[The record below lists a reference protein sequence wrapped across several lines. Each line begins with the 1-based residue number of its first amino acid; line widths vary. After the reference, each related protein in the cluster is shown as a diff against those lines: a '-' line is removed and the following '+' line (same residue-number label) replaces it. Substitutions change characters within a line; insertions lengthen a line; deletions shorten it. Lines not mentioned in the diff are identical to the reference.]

1 MRTRVLRGVRLD
13 GVDKR
18 SQVGVALRRV
28 RQELTDHLGGD
39 ASAPERI
46 LVEEAAKA
54 RVIAAAVGDWIL
66 RQETLVRDDGE
77 LLAVVMQHAQ
87 LVGNLTR
94 ILAALGLKRAA
105 REKDVAVLL
114 AEMHEQ
120 RAAAEKASPAAGEKP
135 RGDGD

>member
-54 RVIAAAVGDWIL
+54 RVIAAAVGD
-66 RQETLVRDDGE
+66 
-77 LLAVVMQHAQ
+77 
-87 LVGNLTR
+87 
-94 ILAALGLKRAA
+94 
-105 REKDVAVLL
+105 
-114 AEMHEQ
+114 
-120 RAAAEKASPAAGEKP
+120 
-135 RGDGD
+135 